1 MLIHSTA
8 VYRQMGGDGLM
19 DAQVRAGRS
28 RTTGGRA
35 ARFSAALLIGC
46 LLGIPATVIAV
57 PAQTVAAADGVTNYT
72 DPSISQPEG
81 IAWGS
86 DGALWFVNYGNNSI
100 GRIST
105 SGAITNYVSTAIDQ
119 PYEIAA
125 GADGALWFTD
135 NGGNNIGRITTTG
148 TVSTYTLPTGEDPFA
163 IAAGPDGNLWFTDLG
178 LNSIGRIT
186 TAGVVTLFPNKG
198 IDYPTGI
205 AAGPDGAMWFTN
217 FSNNKIGRITMSGAV
232 NGFGGTGINHP
243 QGITAGPDGA
253 LWFTNTGDLRTNAHS
268 SIGRITT
275 SDVVTNYT
283 DPTIDGPDG
292 IAAGP
297 DGALWFTNSANNSI
311 GRITTSGAVSNFTDS
326 TINGPFGITAGPD
339 GALWFANSGNNS
351 IGRIITQGAVT
362 ADGSATCGGVSG
374 QTTFTPPL
382 ATSATAG
389 SESATTTIALTD
401 CTQQDNSNIP
411 GTSSAPATVTGT
423 LTSTTT
429 YANNSCATFLAGG
442 ASTSTL
448 DWTANPAPT
457 DGVSPTTLTATGT
470 SSADD
475 QSPSGDLGIQ
485 MTGAATD
492 GSYPGPASMTVFSA
506 LTPAQFTTAC
516 GGAGGVSTFS
526 IATGVVSAGTTV
538 AGPAITSASS
548 TTFTEGTL
556 GSFAVA
562 LDDLL
567 TSSITCVG
575 NLPAGVTFVPSPNGG
590 GGQLSGTPLPGS
602 AGTYPLTFVGMDSS
616 SQSTSQSFTLT
627 VAPSTLPE
635 VTGVN
640 PSSGTNSLVPVT
652 ITGDNFT
659 TGAEVDFGTVPATDV
674 DVVSSTSITVEEPEG
689 TASGPVDVTVTT
701 AVGTSAT
708 GVADEFTYDLVPEAP
723 IAVSADPEGLGML
736 VSWAPNASTDEV
748 TSYVVTASVASGYTG
763 TVPPGCASPAPV
775 TVPGTDA
782 AANVTGLCAGVPYT
796 ATVSATNSYGS
807 SASSGS
813 QYSRAAAHRAGQR
826 AGVAQTGAP
835 SEPVVP
841 YAALAPS
848 EPLITSV
855 TARNASLIVAWS
867 PPAQAGGDH
876 VSSYDLSA
884 SAAGEP
890 TVKIVV
896 PAKDTHFTLK
906 TLVNGVLYSVSLTA
920 NSHAGASTADA
931 STGTP
936 EAVIAPSA
944 PAGFLVEPDGNGNLL
959 LSWSPPTDVGTKP
972 LGHYL
977 LTYTV
982 TSGAAPLTALR
993 SGRLLKRGTS
1003 GSIKF
1008 KSKVTS
1014 YTLSGLSV
1022 DSYYNLSLVAVTG
1035 AGTSTAR
1042 TTNQPVTPNVTL
1054 NPGTIEL
1061 SSATQSALAS
1071 DVGGVLTWP
1080 SPVPSQLSGL
1090 TAGEILA
1097 APTTS
1102 ALPDGLLAL
1111 VQSVHPTASG
1121 GITVYTTD
1129 ASPSQAFLTF
1139 TFSNS
1144 GSPPAGSSG
1153 TVRATAAG
1161 VTITNGIG
1169 EGVGSQGSFGVNY
1182 GYCGGNDVS
1191 ACLNANV
1198 SYALD
1203 AGGDIDTFCLGATI
1217 WGDCIGIP
1225 LPDGVTV
1232 YANADL
1238 GANATVEFDINE
1250 STTDQLADNVEG
1262 VIPIFPGLVLSP
1274 EVIVTLNLSGSLRF
1288 QSSLDTGIGGG
1299 VSCSATLVSG
1309 VGCTTNDFQPI
1320 VLPPPGSPTA
1330 SVSGTGT
1337 ATLDVEGALCADFI
1351 ACVNVSANFSLTGT
1365 INTSKSPYFSVCASL
1380 SVSAGVNLNL
1390 IIDNINDDYTLFT
1403 AQFGCTTQA
1412 TGPPT
1417 LNVSAN
1423 GQSAGS
1429 CSVPLGTNIQQF
1441 TATRS
1446 DGGSD
1451 PPITWKL
1458 ENGIRGDSISS
1469 TGELSTAAPG
1479 GRTLTIQAADTTGL
1493 SGTLKCTVGT
1503 AVVFDPPSG
1512 LVFSLATERIGLLE
1526 VVPFIDHELVSWQA
1540 PVNTGGAPIVDYRLC
1555 FIGAASAFDC
1565 YDTGTATSYVVSDFL
1580 IPGTAVYTVEVWAI
1594 NANRQTSGNA
1604 GGTFKTLGG
1613 WITSV
1618 EVTPSG
1624 NSEVVEITGS
1634 GFGNTPAGAAT
1645 AAGCGATGS
1654 DYANNALSFTDKA
1667 TNGTTWSAGS
1677 GSNCIGLDVL
1687 YYSDNEVEYEF
1698 GSFYGCAPKFTVQ
1711 NGDLI
1716 TVTVNGLQYPEYY
1729 AGS

>member
-1 MLIHSTA
+1 LT
-8 VYRQMGGDGLM
+8 
-19 DAQVRAGRS
+19 
-28 RTTGGRA
+28 
-35 ARFSAALLIGC
+35 ALLIG
-46 LLGIPATVIAV
+46 IPAAAIGA
-57 PAQTVAAADGVTNYT
+57 PAQTAGAADGVTNFT
-72 DPSISQPEG
+72 DPSINQPEG

-86 DGALWFVNYGNNSI
+86 DGAMWFVNYANNSI

-105 SGAITNYVSTAIDQ
+105 SGVVTNYVSTAIDQ
-119 PYEIAA
+119 PFEIAA
-125 GADGALWFTD
+125 GADGALWFT
-135 NGGNNIGRITTTG
+135 NSGGDTIGRITTTG
-148 TVSTYTLPTGEDPFA
+148 TVSTYTLPTGEAPFA

-186 TAGVVTLFPNKG
+186 TAGTVTDFPNKG

-205 AAGPDGAMWFTN
+205 AAGPNGAMWFTN
-217 FSNNKIGRITMSGAV
+217 FSNNKIGRITMAGVV
-232 NGFGGTGINHP
+232 NSFGGTGINHP
-243 QGITAGPDGA
+243 QGITAGPDGS
-253 LWFTNTGDLRTNAHS
+253 LWFTNTGDPRTNANS

-275 SDVVTNYT
+275 SDVVTNFT

-292 IAAGP
+292 ITAGP

-311 GRITTSGAVSNFTDS
+311 GRITTGGVVSNFTDS

-351 IGRIITQGAVT
+351 IGRIVTQGAVT
-362 ADGSATCGGVSG
+362 ADGSATCGGVTG

-382 ATSATAG
+382 STSGSGG
-389 SESATTTIALTD
+389 SESATTTISLSD
-401 CTQQDNSNIP
+401 CNQQDNSNIP
-411 GTSSAPATVTGT
+411 GTSSGPATVTGT

-448 DWTANPAPT
+448 DWTANPAPA
-457 DGVSPTTLTATGT
+457 DGVSPTTLSSTGT
-470 SSADD
+470 TSADS
-475 QSPSGDLGIQ
+475 QSPSGNLGIQ
-485 MTGAATD
+485 LAGTATT

-506 LTPAQFTTAC
+506 ITPAQFTTAC
-516 GGAGGVSTFS
+516 GGAGGVTTLA

-538 AGPAITSASS
+538 AGPAITSAASA
-548 TTFTEGTL
+548 TFTEGTP

-562 LDDLL
+562 LDDPLS
-567 TSSITCVG
+567 SSITCVG

-590 GGQLSGTPLPGS
+590 GGQLSGTPQPGS
-602 AGTYPLTFVGMDSS
+602 AGTYALTFVGMDSS
-616 SQSTSQSFTLT
+616 SQSTSQPFTLT
-627 VAPSTLPE
+627 VTASSVPY
-635 VTGVN
+635 VTGVS

-652 ITGDNFT
+652 ITGANFT
-659 TGAEVDFGTVPATDV
+659 SGSEVDFGGVAATSV
-674 DVVSSTSITVEEPEG
+674 TFNSSTSITAGEPAG
-689 TASGPVDVTVTT
+689 TVSGPVDVTVTT
-701 AVGTSAT
+701 AVGASAT
-708 GVADEFTYDLVPEAP
+708 NAADQFTYDLSPETP
-723 IAVSADPEGLGML
+723 IVVSADAEGLGML
-736 VSWAPNASTDEV
+736 VSWAPNPTTDNV
-748 TSYVVTASVASGYTG
+748 TSYTVTASVASGYTG
-763 TVPPGCASPAPV
+763 TVPPGCSSPTPV

-782 AANVTGLCAGVPYT
+782 AAVVNGLCAGVPYT

-807 SASSGS
+807 SNSSS
-813 QYSRAAAHRAGQR
+813 SKYSPAAATHSALARASQR
-826 AGVAQTGAP
+826 PAAEPAASVSP
-835 SEPVVP
+835 PVVP
-841 YAALAPS
+841 DAALAPS

-855 TARNASLIVAWS
+855 IAGNASLKVAWS
-867 PPAQAGGDH
+867 PPSQLGGDPLT
-876 VSSYDLSA
+876 SYELSA
-884 SAAGEP
+884 SASGEP
-890 TVKIVV
+890 TVKHKV
-896 PAKDTHFTLK
+896 AATNGHYTLK
-906 TLVNGVLYSVSLTA
+906 KLVNGVTYSVTLTVSSA
-920 NSHAGASTADA
+920 AGTSSPDT
-931 STGTP
+931 SSGTP
-936 EAVIAPSA
+936 EAVILPSA
-944 PAGFLVEPDGNGNLL
+944 PAGLLVEPDGSGNLL
-959 LSWSPPTDVGTKP
+959 LSWSPPTDVGTKA
-972 LGHYL
+972 LGHYI

-982 TSGAAPLTALR
+982 TAGAAPLTALR
-993 SGRLLKRGTS
+993 SGRHLTRGTS
-1003 GSIKF
+1003 GSIKL
-1008 KSKVTS
+1008 KSTLTS

-1022 DSYYNLSLVAVTG
+1022 DSYYNLSLVAVTL
-1035 AGTSTAR
+1035 AGKSPAR

-1061 SSATQSALAS
+1061 TSSTQSALAS

-1090 TAGEILA
+1090 VAGNILA
-1097 APTTS
+1097 APTTT

-1111 VQSVHPTASG
+1111 VQSVYPTASG

-1182 GYCGGNDVS
+1182 GNCGGDDVS

-1203 AGGDIDTFCLGATI
+1203 AGGDIDTFCAGATI

-1225 LPDGVTV
+1225 IPDGVTV

-1238 GANATVEFDINE
+1238 GANTTVEFDINE
-1250 STTDQLADNVEG
+1250 SSTDQLADNVEG

-1288 QSSLDTGIGGG
+1288 RSSLNTGIGGG
-1299 VSCSATLVSG
+1299 VSCSATLLSG
-1309 VGCTTNDFQPI
+1309 VGCTTTDYQPI
-1320 VLPPPGSPTA
+1320 VLPPGASPTA
-1330 SVSGTGT
+1330 SLNGTGT

-1390 IIDNINDDYTLFT
+1390 IITNINDDYTLFT
-1403 AQFGCTTQA
+1403 AQYGCTTQA
-1412 TGPPT
+1412 SPPPT
-1417 LNVSAN
+1417 LSVSAK

-1429 CSVPLGTNIQQF
+1429 CNVPLGTDIQQF

-1446 DGGSD
+1446 DGQSH
-1451 PPITWKL
+1451 PPITWTL
-1458 ENGIRGDSISS
+1458 ENGISGDSISS

-1479 GRTLTIQAADTTGL
+1479 GRTLTIKAKDATGL
-1493 SGTLKCTVGT
+1493 SAVLKCTVGT
-1503 AVVFDPPSG
+1503 QEVFTAPTD
-1512 LVFSLATERIGLLE
+1512 LVFSLATERIGTLE
-1526 VVPFIDHELVSWQA
+1526 VVPYIDHEEISWQA
-1540 PVNTGGAPIVDYRLC
+1540 PVNDGGAAIVNYRICLT
-1555 FIGAASAFDC
+1555 GSNSTDC

-1580 IPGTAVYTVEVWAI
+1580 IPGTAVYSVQVWAI
-1594 NANRQTSGNA
+1594 NADLKGSPAASGE
-1604 GGTFKTLGG
+1604 FKVLGG
-1613 WITSV
+1613 WITGV
-1618 EVTPSG
+1618 TVTPSG
-1624 NSEVVEITGS
+1624 NSEVVDITGS
-1634 GFGNTPAGAAT
+1634 GFGSSPAGAAT
-1645 AAGCGATGS
+1645 AAGCGASGS

-1677 GSNCIGLDVL
+1677 GSNCIGLGVL

-1716 TVTVNGLQYPEYY
+1716 TVRVNGLAYPEYY